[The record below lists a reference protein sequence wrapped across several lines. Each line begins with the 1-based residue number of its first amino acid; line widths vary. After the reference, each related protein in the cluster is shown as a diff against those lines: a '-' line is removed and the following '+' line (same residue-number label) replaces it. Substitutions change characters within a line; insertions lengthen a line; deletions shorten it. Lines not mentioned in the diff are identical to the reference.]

1 LDHLLGASPSAEE
14 VVNLIHNAL
23 TGEDASAELVADYGG
38 RIDRGEMTAVTL
50 AELAGEN
57 ELNLSNINLV
67 GLTDQ
72 GLVYSLG

>member
-1 LDHLLGASPSAEE
+1 
-14 VVNLIHNAL
+14 
-23 TGEDASAELVADYGG
+23 
-38 RIDRGEMTAVTL
+38 MTAVTL